1 MLKNGT
7 SNDTALKYT
16 TIDII
21 ILETTWLGKLNIII
35 QKIQFFYLWND
46 KGFRAGKFSFRYC
59 FKNLKDE

>member
-46 KGFRAGKFSFRYC
+46 KGFRVGKFSFS
-59 FKNLKDE
+59 